1 MCECSQRGLLGLSDE
16 RFVVSRLC
24 RQLTHCVV
32 RLSAACMFRCNPQAG
47 AEVTAGST
55 NIRDVC
61 AEGSVRATCCLN
73 ATCGRAE

>member
-1 MCECSQRGLLGLSDE
+1 MSGLLFQGSVDN
-16 RFVVSRLC
+16 S
-24 RQLTHCVV
+24 LTASSVCP
-32 RLSAACMFRCNPQAG
+32 LFRCNPQAG